1 MVHPF
6 CWELSDAMEQNI
18 YKYRPFSHSKK
29 EPQVLFKHSPWH
41 YSSLPLFKNWDV
53 LPCKAGYSSFL
64 RQIGDLEI
72 QISCLNYKSKTRS
85 SDIFQKDQVTSN
97 KMRRY
102 KKTRKDTP
110 FHMVH
115 PFCWVLVR
123 KNIFWVVEFFY
134 SLCDD
139 AFSKLPLHRGL
150 SFFIEWGVRKIQG
163 FQAWNNFFSK
173 NGFGGSLG
181 SYWKVFHHGTLRN
194 HFQGVVVGFA
204 RRPGGEKRA
213 KIRWKID
220 ETFLPLKYPICVQS
234 WWKIDKREKSSS
246 YMPKNSPEMVFKPLF
261 PRENGPIFT
270 IFCHYLRSNGLQ

>member
-139 AFSKLPLHRGL
+139 AFSKLPLPTQMHHTMWERTWKCGSENVFSLVYHFVWGHL
-150 SFFIEWGVRKIQG
+150 SQG
-163 FQAWNNFFSK
+163 HFKTLKNVLLVKCRNFF
-173 NGFGGSLG
+173 
-181 SYWKVFHHGTLRN
+181 
-194 HFQGVVVGFA
+194 
-204 RRPGGEKRA
+204 
-213 KIRWKID
+213 
-220 ETFLPLKYPICVQS
+220 
-234 WWKIDKREKSSS
+234 
-246 YMPKNSPEMVFKPLF
+246 PEMK
-261 PRENGPIFT
+261 
-270 IFCHYLRSNGLQ
+270 